1 MATANI
7 LTFTLLIQSALPG
20 ISSIHEV
27 RPGQQLQRLTTG
39 QNILERTRIWRFELQ
54 RALAHFEVE

>member
-1 MATANI
+1 MATTYI

-39 QNILERTRIWRFELQ
+39 QNILECTRIRGLKLQ
-54 RALAHFEVE
+54 RSLTHLEVE

>member
-7 LTFTLLIQSALPG
+7 FTFALLIQSAFPW
-20 ISSIHEV
+20 ICSIHEV

-39 QNILERTRIWRFELQ
+39 QNILECTRIRGLKLQ
-54 RALAHFEVE
+54 RSLTHLEVE